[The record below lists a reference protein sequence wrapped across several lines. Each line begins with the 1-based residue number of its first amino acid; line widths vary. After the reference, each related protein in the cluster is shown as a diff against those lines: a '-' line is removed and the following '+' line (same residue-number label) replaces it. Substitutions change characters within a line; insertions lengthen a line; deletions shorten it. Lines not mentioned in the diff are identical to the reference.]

1 MRAKHARRQYRP
13 PSRAATK
20 TLGRCPTQK
29 EGPAVP
35 NSPPIPL
42 LKPLT
47 SARLPVSG
55 VRQASASTCDSESSE
70 AKKQAAGQ
78 SLSLKSSIAA
88 PVITS
93 IVDTCLSHRGHKTQQ
108 WIDRQAAAARTSM
121 DLTSLFPVWRRILT
135 EVEEDPATGFYIF
148 ILLPPSLH
156 VCTVAISDIEMAP
169 LVIPTIP
176 TTPSLAIPAPWSS
189 DKCSSPLPPDHL
201 AHRRAT
207 RRGTVLELVLE
218 LELYE
223 MFLPQ
228 DHLDRRRATGRRR
241 ESTRRSQIW
250 WGRHICSN
258 PSRFFNQIGRKL
270 TAVLPR

>member
-1 MRAKHARRQYRP
+1 M
-13 PSRAATK
+13 
-20 TLGRCPTQK
+20 
-29 EGPAVP
+29 
-35 NSPPIPL
+35 
-42 LKPLT
+42 
-47 SARLPVSG
+47 
-55 VRQASASTCDSESSE
+55 
-70 AKKQAAGQ
+70 
-78 SLSLKSSIAA
+78 
-88 PVITS
+88 
-93 IVDTCLSHRGHKTQQ
+93 
-108 WIDRQAAAARTSM
+108 
-121 DLTSLFPVWRRILT
+121 
-135 EVEEDPATGFYIF
+135 
-148 ILLPPSLH
+148 H
-156 VCTVAISDIEMAP
+156 VCTVAISDIEMHAGS

-201 AHRRAT
+201 DHRRAT
-207 RRGTVLELVLE
+207 RRRTVLELVLVLVLVLE

-270 TAVLPR
+270 TAVLPRLPASGGIVSQKVQQLLRIYTLVGWPFIKLPL

>member
-35 NSPPIPL
+35 NSPSIPL

-108 WIDRQAAAARTSM
+108 WMTDTCSRGANIN
-121 DLTSLFPVWRRILT
+121 
-135 EVEEDPATGFYIF
+135 GFDITV
-148 ILLPPSLH
+148 PSL
-156 VCTVAISDIEMAP
+156 VKNTNGS
-169 LVIPTIP
+169 
-176 TTPSLAIPAPWSS
+176 
-189 DKCSSPLPPDHL
+189 
-201 AHRRAT
+201 
-207 RRGTVLELVLE
+207 
-218 LELYE
+218 
-223 MFLPQ
+223 
-228 DHLDRRRATGRRR
+228 GRR
-241 ESTRRSQIW
+241 SCDGILYIYS
-250 WGRHICSN
+250 
-258 PSRFFNQIGRKL
+258 PSS
-270 TAVLPR
+270 VLACVHSGHL

>member
-20 TLGRCPTQK
+20 TLGRCLRQK

-35 NSPPIPL
+35 NFPPIPL

-108 WIDRQAAAARTSM
+108 WMTDTCSRGANIN
-121 DLTSLFPVWRRILT
+121 
-135 EVEEDPATGFYIF
+135 GFDITVV
-148 ILLPPSLH
+148 PSL
-156 VCTVAISDIEMAP
+156 VKNTNGSGAGA
-169 LVIPTIP
+169 
-176 TTPSLAIPAPWSS
+176 
-189 DKCSSPLPPDHL
+189 
-201 AHRRAT
+201 
-207 RRGTVLELVLE
+207 
-218 LELYE
+218 
-223 MFLPQ
+223 
-228 DHLDRRRATGRRR
+228 GRR
-241 ESTRRSQIW
+241 SCDGILYIYS
-250 WGRHICSN
+250 
-258 PSRFFNQIGRKL
+258 PSSGL
-270 TAVLPR
+270 ACVHSGHL

>member
-20 TLGRCPTQK
+20 TLWRCVTQK

-108 WIDRQAAAARTSM
+108 WMTDTCSRGANIN
-121 DLTSLFPVWRRILT
+121 
-135 EVEEDPATGFYIF
+135 GFDITV
-148 ILLPPSLH
+148 PSL
-156 VCTVAISDIEMAP
+156 VKNTNGS
-169 LVIPTIP
+169 
-176 TTPSLAIPAPWSS
+176 
-189 DKCSSPLPPDHL
+189 
-201 AHRRAT
+201 
-207 RRGTVLELVLE
+207 
-218 LELYE
+218 
-223 MFLPQ
+223 
-228 DHLDRRRATGRRR
+228 GRR
-241 ESTRRSQIW
+241 SCDGILYIYS
-250 WGRHICSN
+250 
-258 PSRFFNQIGRKL
+258 PSS
-270 TAVLPR
+270 VLACVHSGHL